1 MVLPLSV
8 CWCRCSFPPFQY
20 FGLATLITAAIA
32 LGTLGINADAK
43 EIFADNDELFDNND
57 DTLTD
62 LVKNTRA
69 VTTFIIV
76 LFVVT
81 VASQISALVMMC
93 FVACNKL
100 RPRLLPLLIV
110 VSYMYVFLPAGCVQH
125 GRLVTLISCV
135 FVCASVQLYCAC
147 VISRCFLGHR
157 KAGTGHR

>member
-8 CWCRCSFPPFQY
+8 CWCRCSFPPFQF

-32 LGTLGINADAK
+32 LGTVNDLDPEPKELLDRADY
-43 EIFADNDELFDNND
+43 D
-57 DTLTD
+57 DTLPDTPD

-81 VASQISALVMMC
+81 VASQIPALVMRC

-110 VSYMYVFLPAGCVQH
+110 VSYVYVFLPAGCAQH